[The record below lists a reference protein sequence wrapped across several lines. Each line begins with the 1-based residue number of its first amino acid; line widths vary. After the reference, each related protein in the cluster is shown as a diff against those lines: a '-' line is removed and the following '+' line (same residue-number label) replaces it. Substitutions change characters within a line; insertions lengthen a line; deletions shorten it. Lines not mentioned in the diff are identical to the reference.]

1 MASGAV
7 MGGLEE
13 ASADERTM
21 AMLAHLLMA
30 FTGFIGPVVILAVK
44 QDSRFVKFHSLQ
56 AVIWQAIYMALAFV
70 MMAILF
76 AAMFSMVIHNPPPSA
91 PAHAEGPP
99 PAFVYFF
106 PVLWLGFVGGGV
118 VNVILGV
125 VYAIKAN
132 RGEWATYP
140 VYGKWLLPGRQ

>member
-1 MASGAV
+1 MASGAA

-13 ASADERTM
+13 PSADEKTM

-44 QDSRFVKFHSLQ
+44 QDSRFVKFHALQ
-56 AVIWQAIYMALAFV
+56 AVIWQAIYMVLIFA
-70 MMAILF
+70 MMAVFFVVLF
-76 AAMFSMVIHNPPPSA
+76 SSIIHSPPQ
-91 PAHAEGPP
+91 PAHTQGPP
-99 PAFVYFF
+99 PAFIFFF
-106 PVLWLGFVGGGV
+106 PVIWLSFMGGWV

-125 VYAIKAN
+125 VYAVKAN

-140 VYGKWLLPGRQ
+140 VFGKWLLPGRE